1 MLVIKEKRKMLV
13 NRIEFFI
20 RKTNLNDTTICLTL
34 RIVHCAIPTI
44 SMVIIL
50 TGSRYWVIAAEA
62 TNIIIFIMFFV
73 FDGCILTRI
82 ERRFSEKENDFTVID
97 PILKLLHVDHTNE
110 YRMRYSIYL
119 SLLGFLSTYLIY
131 YYRFTLT
138 Y

>member
-13 NRIEFFI
+13 NRIECFI

-34 RIVHCAIPTI
+34 RIVHYAIPTI